1 MNQKRYRKYLK
12 TQTLLMALL
21 IMGLALL
28 IILLEQPGVR
38 GLLPQVSG
46 NTAEQLAS
54 SRYGMLVGAGVVGM
68 AYIIRNLL
76 ALRNPEWLE
85 KLYIKY
91 TDERCCSIREKSAL
105 GALYAC
111 MVLFLFVLP
120 IAGFYSLTVYWT
132 LYTAFMSLLV
142 LYFVANLVNRLRK
155 I

>member
-12 TQTLLMALL
+12 TQTLLMVLL

-28 IILLEQPGVR
+28 VVLLEQPGVQ
-38 GLLPQVSG
+38 GLLPRVSG
-46 NTAEQLAS
+46 DIAEQLAS
-54 SRYGMLVGAGVVGM
+54 SRYGMLAGAGVVGIV
-68 AYIIRNLL
+68 YIIRNLL

-111 MVLFLFVLP
+111 MVLFLFALP
-120 IAGFYSLTVYWT
+120 ISGFYSLTVYWT
-132 LYTAFMSLLV
+132 LYTAFMVLLM
-142 LYFVANLVNRLRK
+142 LYVAANLVNRLHK

>member
-21 IMGLALL
+21 IMGLVFL
-28 IILLEQPGVR
+28 IILLEQPGVQE
-38 GLLPQVSG
+38 LLPRVSG
-46 NTAEQLAS
+46 DIAEQLAAG
-54 SRYGMLVGAGVVGM
+54 RYGMLVGAGVVGSIC
-68 AYIIRNLL
+68 IIRNLL

>member
-12 TQTLLMALL
+12 TQTLLMVLL

-28 IILLEQPGVR
+28 VVLLEQPGVQ
-38 GLLPQVSG
+38 GLLPRVSG
-46 NTAEQLAS
+46 DIAEQLAS
-54 SRYGMLVGAGVVGM
+54 SRYGMLAGAGVVGIV
-68 AYIIRNLL
+68 YIIRNLL

-111 MVLFLFVLP
+111 MVLFLFALP
-120 IAGFYSLTVYWT
+120 ISGFYSLTVYWT
-132 LYTAFMSLLV
+132 LYTAFMVLLM
-142 LYFVANLVNRLRK
+142 LYVAANLVNRLRK